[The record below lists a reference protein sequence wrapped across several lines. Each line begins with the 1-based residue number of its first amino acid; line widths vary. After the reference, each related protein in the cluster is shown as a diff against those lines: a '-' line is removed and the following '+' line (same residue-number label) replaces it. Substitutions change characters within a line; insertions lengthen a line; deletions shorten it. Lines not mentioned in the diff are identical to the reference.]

1 MTTASIQN
9 QQYQVSL
16 TNQRHQW
23 MADEPPHLQGTDT
36 GPTPDELL
44 ESALASC
51 TAITLRMYAN
61 RKAWPL
67 RTIEVTVALERT
79 TANTHFRRIIHWEG
93 ELDAEQQQRL
103 LQIAKSCPV
112 SKTLSGAIQ
121 METELKG

>member
-1 MTTASIQN
+1 MTTANIQD

-23 MADEPPHLQGTDT
+23 IADEPPHLQGTDT

-67 RTIEVTVALERT
+67 RSIQVSVTLERT
-79 TANTHFRRIIHWEG
+79 PANSHFHRTIRWEG
-93 ELDAEQQQRL
+93 ELDAEQQERL
-103 LQIAKSCPV
+103 LQVAKACPV
-112 SKTLSGAIQ
+112 SKTFSGSIA
-121 METELKG
+121 METELQG